1 MDGASQVKIAC
12 LGALLYCASFMAA
25 RSLMPG
31 TYPVYYNTN
40 QHITPKIPVRA
51 SDNQSPD
58 NHKKTDQTELSR
70 L

>member
-12 LGALLYCASFMAA
+12 LGAFLYCASFMAA
-25 RSLMPG
+25 RSLMPA
-31 TYPVYYNTN
+31 TVPAYNNTN
-40 QHITPKIPVRA
+40 QHITIRNQVGG

-58 NHKKTDQTELSR
+58 VHKKTDQTELSR

>member
-1 MDGASQVKIAC
+1 
-12 LGALLYCASFMAA
+12 MAA